1 MASKL
6 AIPDT
11 VELDGAGAGAS
22 DVVGGFV
29 VSAWGDSV
37 TRLCEKSSKMMV
49 NPRGFHKNE
58 SN

>member
-6 AIPDT
+6 AISDT
-11 VELDGAGAGAS
+11 VELDVAGAGAS

-37 TRLCEKSSKMMV
+37 TRLCEKSSKM